1 VYATFSCRI
10 PFSRASSAEGALYFA
25 GEVGAVLRI
34 DDRRRTGEVV
44 GRSWGRV
51 NAEGT
56 VRGVR
61 GARAGLLIG
70 SDALVE
76 VGGVGVG
83 TPLRPEVN
91 CSLVLAKY

>member
-44 GRSWGRV
+44 GRYCGRV
-51 NAEGT
+51 YAEGA

-61 GARAGLLIG
+61 GGRVVFI
-70 SDALVE
+70 
-76 VGGVGVG
+76 
-83 TPLRPEVN
+83 
-91 CSLVLAKY
+91 